1 MGKPEKPAGTQGQF
15 SRWRQLQRE
24 MQGALAARLDALLEP
39 PPPYLARYRA
49 RFEAEFP
56 AWTGRVLAPADL
68 DVRLAAAELIFIGDY
83 HSLPQSQRTALR
95 LLRRLQRRGRA
106 PALALEMLPAERQA
120 LVDAFLAGR
129 LARARF
135 VQQVEAERLWD
146 FPWQPVQTL
155 LDFARYHRLPVIAL
169 NTRPRRAERALA
181 ERDRRAAAL
190 IAAQRRREPARPLL
204 VLFGDYHLAD
214 GHLPAAAARAGA
226 RAGLPPARSLRIFQN
241 QEALFWQSLTPAGR
255 APEILAL
262 AGGDL
267 CIQSATPLMKLQSY
281 VHWLSFHAG
290 EREDWALPDPADLSE
305 DLGLEVDGALRR
317 MGHFLRI
324 PLLEQAPPRVFWIAE
339 PDFARRIARA
349 AGWRDEELALV
360 LASLRLGEDCYLRER
375 DLAVIADP
383 SPNRL
388 AELAAR
394 VLHSR
399 TSRLALRPRS
409 LPDDFYLRVVQAA
422 LHFLGSL
429 LINPLR
435 KSQDRPALLR
445 YLREDGSGDWR
456 GRAELLLAYLEAEER
471 LQQNGEFDGFSPR
484 FFNLEAPL
492 HRALTRAI
500 GRSLGSRLHAAL
512 LADALDP
519 IWLRSLWFEPFHLE
533 GSPLRRYLEILEH
546 LSGEEDRAGRQEPE
560 RL

>member
-1 MGKPEKPAGTQGQF
+1 MGKQEKPAGSAGQF
-15 SRWRQLQRE
+15 ARWRQLQRE

-39 PPPYLARYRA
+39 LPPYLARYRA
-49 RFEAEFP
+49 EFEAEFP
-56 AWTGRVLAPADL
+56 AWTGRVLAPAEL
-68 DVRLAAAELIFIGDY
+68 DKRLLSAELIFIGDY
-83 HSLPQSQRTALR
+83 HSLAQSQRTALR
-95 LLRRLQRRGRA
+95 LLRRMQRRGMA
-106 PALALEMLPAERQA
+106 PALALEMLPAERQD
-120 LVDAFLAGR
+120 LIDAFLAGR
-129 LARARF
+129 FARARF
-135 VQQVEAERLWD
+135 LREVERERFWD
-146 FPWQPVQTL
+146 FPWKPVQTL
-155 LDFARYHRLPVIAL
+155 LDFARYHQLPVLAL
-169 NTRPRRAERALA
+169 NTRPRRAEQALP

-190 IAAQRRREPARPLL
+190 ITAQRKREPGRPVV
-204 VLFGDYHLAD
+204 VLIGDYHLAAA
-214 GHLPAAAARAGA
+214 HLPAACKRAGA
-226 RAGLPPARSLRIFQN
+226 RAGLPPARGLRIFQN
-241 QEALFWQSLTPAGR
+241 REALFWQSLTPAGK

-262 AGGDL
+262 TGDDL

-290 EREDWALPDPADLSE
+290 EREDWALPDPAELSE
-305 DLGLEVDGALRR
+305 DLGQEVDAALRR
-317 MGHFLRI
+317 MARFLRI
-324 PLLEQAPPRVFWIAE
+324 PLLEQPPPRVFWIAE

-409 LPDDFYLRVVQAA
+409 LPDDFYLRVIQSA

-445 YLREDGSGDWR
+445 YLREDGNGDWR
-456 GRAELLLAYLEAEER
+456 GRAELLLAYLDAEER
-471 LQQNGEFDGFSPR
+471 FRRDGELDGFSPR

-519 IWLRSLWFEPFHLE
+519 IWLRELWFEPFHLE
-533 GSPLRRYLEILEH
+533 SSPLRRYLEILER
-546 LSGEEDRAGRQEPE
+546 LGDEGAPAARQEPE

>member
-1 MGKPEKPAGTQGQF
+1 MGKQEKPVGSAGQF
-15 SRWRQLQRE
+15 ARWRQLQRE

-39 PPPYLARYRA
+39 LPPYLGRYRA
-49 RFEAEFP
+49 EFETGFP
-56 AWTGRVLAPADL
+56 AWTGRVLTPAAL
-68 DVRLAAAELIFIGDY
+68 DARLATADIIFVGDY
-83 HSLPQSQRTALR
+83 HSLAQSQRTALR
-95 LLRRLQRRGRA
+95 LLRRMQRRGLA
-106 PALALEMLPAERQA
+106 PALALEMLPAERQP

-129 LARARF
+129 LSRARF
-135 VQQVEAERLWD
+135 LRQVESERFWD
-146 FPWQPVQTL
+146 FPWKPVQTL
-155 LDFARYHRLPVIAL
+155 LDFARYHELPVLAL
-169 NTRPRRAERALA
+169 NLRPRRAERALA
-181 ERDRRAAAL
+181 ERDRHAAAL
-190 IAAQRRREPARPLL
+190 VAAQRKREPRRPVV
-204 VLFGDYHLAD
+204 VLIGDYHLAAA
-214 GHLPAAAARAGA
+214 HLPAACARAAARV
-226 RAGLPPARSLRIFQN
+226 GLPPARGLRIFQN
-241 QEALFWQSLTPAGR
+241 HEPLFWQSLTAAGK

-262 AGGDL
+262 AGEDL

-290 EREDWALPDPADLSE
+290 EREDWALPDPAELSE
-305 DLGLEVDGALRR
+305 DLGREVDVALHR
-317 MGHFLRI
+317 MARFLRI
-324 PLLEQAPPRVFWIAE
+324 PLLEQPPPRVFWIAE

-409 LPDDFYLRVVQAA
+409 LPDDFYLRVIQSA

-445 YLREDGSGDWR
+445 YLREDGRGDWR

-471 LQQNGEFDGFSPR
+471 FLRDGELDGFSPR

-519 IWLRSLWFEPFHLE
+519 IWLRELWFEPFHLE
-533 GSPLRRYLEILEH
+533 ASPLRRYFEILER
-546 LSGEEDRAGRQEPE
+546 LGGEEGRAARQEPE